1 MHGKMQV
8 SLFVTE
14 HTQPQSEQRCS
25 LLMWAIWKVQTTGN
39 HKKGRQ
45 MNAPMLL
52 LLIIIRDASGRSVAT
67 YVKEK
72 ILSSVC
78 AKVAH
83 NN

>member
-1 MHGKMQV
+1 
-8 SLFVTE
+8 
-14 HTQPQSEQRCS
+14 
-25 LLMWAIWKVQTTGN
+25 
-39 HKKGRQ
+39 